1 MTTIYQYIK
10 RMENNDFTTLPLNE
24 VDVLILNELVYFP
37 LDEYINSDLNH
48 QSGIKLNDLYFLL
61 ENTLKEMK
69 KENWVLVS
77 EARIRLLKAISQ
89 AKRYQEVI
97 IFGFVN
103 QIKVEEELQFA
114 AMCLGLPTN
123 ELLVSYRGTD
133 DTLTGWK
140 EDCNLIYNRLVPA
153 QRLAKNYLT
162 DVYHAFQG
170 VSLTIS
176 GHSKGGNLAIYAAAF
191 QDEETQNSIN
201 VIYSFDSPGFQLE
214 TIETVSYQNIQP
226 KISHYVPEDSIVGMT
241 LFHSQAPIVVKSRK
255 KGFSQHIA
263 TNWQIADKQ
272 LERLDDRSDF
282 SYLIDAAVKEWTI
295 DRNDEELKKIFN
307 SCFDL
312 LYETG
317 AESLIEITSNPIKFS
332 RLFLERLNLLEL
344 ADREFLEHNLT
355 NLGDVIKSHL
365 VEQKRDRYHMMAFQ
379 FNDWLSNFQLSEHL
393 TFESTLLNKFKERFI
408 QKKEG

>member
-214 TIETVSYQNIQP
+214 TIETVS
-226 KISHYVPEDSIVGMT
+226 
-241 LFHSQAPIVVKSRK
+241 
-255 KGFSQHIA
+255 
-263 TNWQIADKQ
+263 
-272 LERLDDRSDF
+272 
-282 SYLIDAAVKEWTI
+282 
-295 DRNDEELKKIFN
+295 
-307 SCFDL
+307 
-312 LYETG
+312 
-317 AESLIEITSNPIKFS
+317 
-332 RLFLERLNLLEL
+332 
-344 ADREFLEHNLT
+344 
-355 NLGDVIKSHL
+355 
-365 VEQKRDRYHMMAFQ
+365 
-379 FNDWLSNFQLSEHL
+379 
-393 TFESTLLNKFKERFI
+393 
-408 QKKEG
+408 